1 MKFHTIKMLV
11 LLGTCVLGILC
22 GTLLAEAKTPTDK
35 QIVKS
40 YCAKHYKGYKIKY
53 FTKWNDKIMLNRK
66 GKKVVYVQK
75 EISYS
80 SGKKDKRNGMYWGYI
95 KGSNYYRTWYNAKV
109 KKGKKVVSYYI
120 YNPKNNYCDDIVAV
134 IDNKRIR

>member
-53 FTKWNDKIMLNRK
+53 FTKWNDKVMLNRK
-66 GKKVVYVQK
+66 GKKVVYVEK
-75 EISYS
+75 MVSYS
-80 SGKKDKRNGMYWGYI
+80 KGNYGYTKDGYYI
-95 KGSNYYRTWYNAKV
+95 RYNKKV
-109 KKGKKVVSYYI
+109 KKGKKVVSYCI
-120 YNPKNNYCDDIVAV
+120 YNPKTNYCDDVVAV